1 LPKGYHVN
9 MVDIKKSAAREA
21 ELNAAL
27 EAIHFGFRAL
37 IARPDARLA
46 ELGYSRVHHRI
57 LYFIGRHPGSSVN
70 ELLQILGVSKQYLHR
85 PLRRLIEDGYVKA
98 TPDPADRRIKRLR
111 LTARGRRLEAEL
123 SGEQRARFARVFAEA
138 GPEAEA
144 GWRRVMALLAA
155 SGGMDLDAGDGNG

>member
-1 LPKGYHVN
+1 
-9 MVDIKKSAAREA
+9 MVDIKKSPAREA

-57 LYFIGRHPGSSVN
+57 LYFIGRHPGCSVN
-70 ELLQILGVSKQYLHR
+70 ELLHILGVSKQYLHR

-98 TPDPADRRIKRLR
+98 ATDPADRRIKRLR
-111 LTARGRRLEAEL
+111 LTTRGRRLEADL

-144 GWRRVMALLAA
+144 GWRKVMELLAA
-155 SGGMDLDAGDGNG
+155 SGGEALDEGKENG